1 MTGFAE
7 YLIWQQQDHV
17 NGIIISDLQK
27 SFPMSSNVFHKS
39 QIDSNHPKVHLFF
52 SDLSILP
59 NNVKINR
66 RYIEQYNK
74 HQMIISCRN
83 ALTKLNEGGHFICK
97 LLDTFTRFTT
107 GLIYLLY
114 HSFKSISILRPFTL
128 DPSNPERFLVCC
140 GLKYSVNLPI
150 IQHLNYLLQCKE
162 TNNILEVVS
171 LKCLIEPQF
180 QQYMANTSQRLL
192 QREVQALDKRLWYI
206 NQANDQQVCEINPLE
221 II

>member
-1 MTGFAE
+1 LTGFAE

-17 NGIIISDLQK
+17 NGTIISDLK
-27 SFPMSSNVFHKS
+27 NSFPISSNVFYKS
-39 QIDSNHPKVHLFF
+39 QIDLNHPKVHLFF

-59 NNVKINR
+59 TNVKINQ

-83 ALTKLNEGGHFICK
+83 ALTKLNKGGHFVCK
-97 LLDTFTRFTT
+97 LLDTFTRFTS

-128 DPSNPERFLVCC
+128 DPSSSQRFLVCYE
-140 GLKYSVNLPI
+140 LKDPLNISI
-150 IQHLNYLLQCKE
+150 IQHLNYLLQFKE

-180 QQYMANTSQRLL
+180 QQYMANTNQRLL
-192 QREVQALDKRLWYI
+192 QREVQALTKRLWFI
-206 NQANDQQVCEINPLE
+206 NQGNNQQVC
-221 II
+221 